1 MPVSYAT
8 TYDFD
13 RDATTFRKYYD
24 NIAMILDRMEEEA
37 ETVSVSSDRI
47 MMDQTKPN
55 VLHLF
60 CRNISLV
67 AIDAEKSVYDS
78 LLRIMKKLSSD
89 HLADLDTVVEGSS
102 PFYRVVQLNFTP
114 EMDVF

>member
-1 MPVSYAT
+1 
-8 TYDFD
+8 
-13 RDATTFRKYYD
+13 
-24 NIAMILDRMEEEA
+24 
-37 ETVSVSSDRI
+37 
-47 MMDQTKPN
+47 MDKTKPN

-78 LLRIMKKLSSD
+78 LLRTMKKLSSD
-89 HLADLDTVVEGSS
+89 LADLDTVVKGSS

>member
-1 MPVSYAT
+1 MPISRIA
-8 TYDFD
+8 
-13 RDATTFRKYYD
+13 DAS
-24 NIAMILDRMEEEA
+24 A
-37 ETVSVSSDRI
+37 SDRTI
-47 MMDQTKPN
+47 WMDKTKPN